1 MSQTSSEDI
10 KFEGEDAN
18 AGFAPPVL
26 DLIAAAVLIAV
37 SVVVMV
43 ASLRLPVPGT
53 VLTAPGLL
61 PFVAAAALAAM
72 AVLLGVSALKRHRA
86 GMGFAEEDRRDRAE
100 DIRTLALAGAVA
112 VYILGLQ
119 LLAFQVYFSVAGVPF
134 VLSAFEPVTLL
145 ALAAIIHTAWRG
157 PLWIT
162 TLIAVGW
169 TLALS
174 LTFQKLFNIPL
185 PGGF

>member
-1 MSQTSSEDI
+1 MTQVNADDI

-18 AGFAPPVL
+18 SGHAPPRL
-26 DLIAAAVLIAV
+26 DLIAAGFLFALA
-37 SVVVMV
+37 VVVMV

-61 PFVAAAALAAM
+61 PFIAAGSLAAM
-72 AVLLGVSALKRHRA
+72 AVLLGLSALRRHRA
-86 GMGFAEEDRRDRAE
+86 GVTAQPE
-100 DIRTLALAGAVA
+100 DIRDVPQDKRTVALAGTVA
-112 VYILGLQ
+112 LYILALQ
-119 LLAFQVYFSVAGVPF
+119 VLAFQVYFSIGSVPF
-134 VLSAFEPVTLL
+134 VLSAFEPVTVL
-145 ALAAIIHTAWRG
+145 ALAAIIHTSWRG

-162 TLIAVGW
+162 VLTAMGW